1 MNLVRASVAWDEVAA
16 CWVRA
21 ELGSERFAH
30 LYETARAASPDAT
43 DEQLLAAA
51 RGWPDTD
58 YFEDFPSDLDW
69 SVVALTPEEVADIL
83 YIDWDYWNEV
93 TDGSR
98 RPSDAIRK
106 MGWHDTVVPP
116 PDTERL
122 ILVTDD
128 LQAPQRL
135 VVLEGHSRLTSY
147 VAQRDALPPALEC
160 YLGVSAS
167 IGNWGCF

>member
-1 MNLVRASVAWDEVAA
+1 VAWDEVAA

-30 LYETARAASPDAT
+30 LFERARADNPDAT
-43 DEQLLAAA
+43 DTELLTAA
-51 RGWPDTD
+51 RGWPDAD
-58 YFEDFPSDLDW
+58 YFESFPSDIEWFL
-69 SVVALTPEEVADIL
+69 VALTPEEVTDIL
-83 YIDWDYWNEV
+83 YIDWDYWTEV

-98 RPSDAIRK
+98 HPSDAIRK
-106 MGWHDTVVPP
+106 MGWDDTVLPS

-128 LQAPQRL
+128 LKAPQRL

-147 VAQRDALPPALEC
+147 VAHRDALPPALEC
-160 YLGVSAS
+160 YLGVSAG
-167 IGNWGCF
+167 IVNWGCF